1 METKV
6 LSSFRLIYLTLLL
19 FSLSI
24 VEIIQPSQSEATN
37 FFKWLSQHNK
47 QTQQLPQIIE
57 QKIDKPQKK
66 IVTQKNIQKLKNENA
81 KRILVIGDFTASA
94 VADALKK
101 FFINNSDIVIMN
113 NTMPASGLVR
123 TDYYSWQSNISKL
136 IDQNNPDVIIMMIG
150 ANDNQPIT
158 DSYSTINTD
167 QSEWMHIYKQRV
179 IEIAESLHASRKSWI
194 WISQP
199 AFRNNLLTQK
209 MKNFNAL
216 YKQETETAGGY
227 FLDIWSGFSDETG
240 NFSFSGYDINGK
252 ITKLRTNNGMQ
263 FTPEGKK
270 KLVSY
275 LEKPL
280 NNILNF
286 YAFSHENP
294 YSTDQAIQKLIQ
306 ESENQERSNIMRQPP
321 MSLDDMAQQ
330 NTHLLGKRKSSFIK
344 KSWFPPN
351 GHQKDRADNFS
362 FP

>member
-24 VEIIQPSQSEATN
+24 VGILQPSPSKATN
-37 FFKWLSQHNK
+37 FFKWLSQQNK
-47 QTQQLPQIIE
+47 QTQQPPQIIE

-81 KRILVIGDFTASA
+81 KRILVVGDFAASA

-113 NTMPASGLVR
+113 NTIPASGLVR

-136 IDQNNPDVIIMMIG
+136 IDQNSPDVIIMMIG

-158 DSYSTINTD
+158 DSHNMINTD
-167 QSEWMHIYKQRV
+167 QSEWMRIYKRRI
-179 IEIAESLHASRKSWI
+179 IEITESLHASGKSWI
-194 WISQP
+194 WIGQP
-199 AFRNNLLTQK
+199 SFGNDLLTQK
-209 MKNFNAL
+209 MKIFNAL

-227 FLDIWSGFSDETG
+227 FLDIWSGFSDEEG
-240 NFSFSGYDINGK
+240 NFSFSSYDINGK
-252 ITKLRTNNGMQ
+252 TTKLRTNNGMH

-270 KLVSY
+270 KLASY

-280 NNILNF
+280 KNILNF
-286 YAFSHENP
+286 HAFSHENS
-294 YSTDQAIQKLIQ
+294 YSTDKAIQKLIQ
-306 ESENQERSNIMRQPP
+306 ESENQERSKIMRQPP
-321 MSLDDMAQQ
+321 MNLDDMVQK

>member
-6 LSSFRLIYLTLLL
+6 LSSVRLIYLTLLL
-19 FSLSI
+19 ISLSI
-24 VEIIQPSQSEATN
+24 VGIIQPSPSKATN

-47 QTQQLPQIIE
+47 QTQQPPQIIE

-179 IEIAESLHASRKSWI
+179 IEIAESLRASRKSWI

-199 AFRNNLLTQK
+199 AFRNDLLTQK
-209 MKNFNAL
+209 MKIFNAL

-227 FLDIWSGFSDETG
+227 FLDIWSGFSDEEG

-252 ITKLRTNNGMQ
+252 ITKLRTNNGMH
-263 FTPEGKK
+263 FTSEGKK
-270 KLVSY
+270 KLASY

-280 NNILNF
+280 KNILNF

-306 ESENQERSNIMRQPP
+306 ESENKEQSNIMRQPP

-330 NTHLLGKRKSSFIK
+330 NTQLLGKRKSSFIK

>member
-1 METKV
+1 MENKV
-6 LSSFRLIYLTLLL
+6 LSLLRLIYLIFLL

-24 VEIIQPSQSEATN
+24 VGIIQPSPSKATN
-37 FFKWLSQHNK
+37 FFKWLSQQNK
-47 QTQQLPQIIE
+47 QTQQPPQIVE

-101 FFINNSDIVIMN
+101 FFINNSDIVIVN
-113 NTMPASGLVR
+113 NTIPASGLIR

-150 ANDNQPIT
+150 ANDNQPII
-158 DSYSTINTD
+158 DSHSTINTN
-167 QSEWMHIYKQRV
+167 QSEWMHVYQQRI
-179 IEIAESLHASRKSWI
+179 IEIVENLNASGKSWI
-194 WISQP
+194 WIGQP
-199 AFRNNLLTQK
+199 SFGDDLLTQK
-209 MKNFNAL
+209 MKIFNAL
-216 YKQETETAGGY
+216 YKQETEKTGRY
-227 FLDIWSGFSDETG
+227 FLDIWSSFSDEEG
-240 NFSFSGYDINGK
+240 NFSFSGYDVNGK
-252 ITKLRTNNGMQ
+252 IVKLRTNNGMH
-263 FTPEGKK
+263 FTSEGKK
-270 KLVSY
+270 KLAFY

-280 NNILNF
+280 KNILNF
-286 YAFSHENP
+286 HAFSHEDP
-294 YSTDQAIQKLIQ
+294 YSTDKAIQKLIQ
-306 ESENQERSNIMRQPP
+306 KSEKQEPNNITRQPP

-362 FP
+362 SP

>member
-1 METKV
+1 M
-6 LSSFRLIYLTLLL
+6 SFFRLIYLTLLL
-19 FSLSI
+19 FSLSM
-24 VEIIQPSQSEATN
+24 VEIIQPSPSKATN

-47 QTQQLPQIIE
+47 QTQQPLKIIE

-158 DSYSTINTD
+158 HSYSTINTD
-167 QSEWMHIYKQRV
+167 QSEWMHIYKQR
-179 IEIAESLHASRKSWI
+179 IIKIIESLHASRKSWI

-199 AFRNNLLTQK
+199 AFRNDLLTQK
-209 MKNFNAL
+209 MKIFNAL

-227 FLDIWSGFSDETG
+227 FLDIWSGFSDEEG

-252 ITKLRTNNGMQ
+252 ITKLRTNNGIH
-263 FTPEGKK
+263 FTSEGKK
-270 KLVSY
+270 KLASY

-280 NNILNF
+280 KNILNF

-306 ESENQERSNIMRQPP
+306 ESENKERSNIMRQPP
-321 MSLDDMAQQ
+321 ISLDDMAQQ

-351 GHQKDRADNFS
+351 GYQKDRADNFS

>member
-1 METKV
+1 M
-6 LSSFRLIYLTLLL
+6 SSFRLIYLTLLL

-24 VEIIQPSQSEATN
+24 VGITQPSPSQATN

-47 QTQQLPQIIE
+47 QIQQPPQIIE

-66 IVTQKNIQKLKNENA
+66 IVTQKNIQKRKNENA
-81 KRILVIGDFTASA
+81 KRILVIGDFTAFA
-94 VADALKK
+94 VADALKR

-123 TDYYSWQSNISKL
+123 TDYYSWKSNIAKL

-167 QSEWMHIYKQRV
+167 QSEWMHIYKQRI
-179 IEIAESLHASRKSWI
+179 IEIAESLHASGKSWI

-199 AFRNNLLTQK
+199 AFRNDLLTQK
-209 MKNFNAL
+209 MKVFNAL
-216 YKQETETAGGY
+216 YKKETETAEGY
-227 FLDIWSGFSDETG
+227 FLDIWSGFSDEEG

-252 ITKLRTNNGMQ
+252 ITKLRTNNGMH
-263 FTPEGKK
+263 FTPEGKR
-270 KLVSY
+270 KLASY

-280 NNILNF
+280 KSILNF
-286 YAFSHENP
+286 YSFSHENP

-330 NTHLLGKRKSSFIK
+330 NTYLLGKRKLIFIK

-351 GHQKDRADNFS
+351 GYQKDRADNFS

>member
-1 METKV
+1 M
-6 LSSFRLIYLTLLL
+6 SSFRLIYLTLLL